1 MPDRSEASTIF
12 GFDGVFNSAEIG
24 EDEVRDGSVD
34 GNGICRGRCI
44 SVSREMLSLENN
56 MRL

>member
-1 MPDRSEASTIF
+1 MF
-12 GFDGVFNSAEIG
+12 GFDGVFSSAEIG

-34 GNGICRGRCI
+34 GKGICRGRCI

-56 MRL
+56 TRL